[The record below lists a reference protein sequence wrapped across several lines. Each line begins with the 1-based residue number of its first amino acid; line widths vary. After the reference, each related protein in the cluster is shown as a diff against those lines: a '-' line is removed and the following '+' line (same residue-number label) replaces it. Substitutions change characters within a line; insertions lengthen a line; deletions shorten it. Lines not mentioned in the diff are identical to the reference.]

1 MPAPYNEEEA
11 RKKLAALVLR
21 WGPVVATATMVIGFT
36 VFLILVL
43 TGHASGS
50 H

>member
-1 MPAPYNEEEA
+1 
-11 RKKLAALVLR
+11 
-21 WGPVVATATMVIGFT
+21 VATATMVIGFT